1 MARWPSGPL
10 ALETAPAGRR
20 GAAIGRPRTPGSGG
34 GRNPLASVRV
44 PCARMVGRGIAS
56 SLVNEGEH

>member
-10 ALETAPAGRR
+10 AIETAPVSRR
-20 GAAIGRPRTPGSGG
+20 GGDRAPAHPGSGG
-34 GRNPLASVRV
+34 GRNPLASIRV
-44 PCARMVGRGIAS
+44 PRARMVGRGIAS